1 MPNLNIYIQNHQ
13 SAMPRISGLK
23 GHAISGLLRDMP
35 ENDFGKAN
43 AHGCEENTAY
53 NGMPEIGIDRPSEL
67 IQDELMPNY
76 FVPNFVRPIPEIDDD
91 PEDDDPNGGMYD
103 ISEDGVYLVPGM
115 LPEPYW
121 DFNMVSDQ
129 YNYAQMKKYLSRA
142 CKMPLKPQEA
152 HQLKRGLQADKEM
165 VFHIDMCPAKL
176 PDLVIHNPTIA

>member
-1 MPNLNIYIQNHQ
+1 
-13 SAMPRISGLK
+13 
-23 GHAISGLLRDMP
+23 MP
-35 ENDFGKAN
+35 ENDFGKDN
-43 AHGCEENTAY
+43 AHGREENTVY

-67 IQDELMPNY
+67 MQDELMPHY

-91 PEDDDPNGGMYD
+91 LESDDPNGGMYD

-142 CKMPLKPQEA
+142 CKMPLKS
-152 HQLKRGLQADKEM
+152 
-165 VFHIDMCPAKL
+165 
-176 PDLVIHNPTIA
+176 